1 MYFFKFHFNF
11 FGCIISIKF
20 IIIVEASKIHKVLN
34 VPDT

>member
-1 MYFFKFHFNF
+1 MYFFKFSFNF

-20 IIIVEASKIHKVLN
+20 IITIEACKIHKVLN